1 MTDPGRPISEDELH
15 AYVDG
20 LLDPGRR
27 LEVEHYLEAHP
38 AVAQRVGAYR
48 TEREDLGRLSPIG
61 TPNRFRP
68 R

>member
-20 LLDPGRR
+20 PLDPGRR
-27 LEVEHYLEAHP
+27 LEVERYLEAHP
-38 AVAQRVGAYR
+38 AVAQRVAAYR
-48 TEREDLGRLSPIG
+48 TEREDLRAAFADRNAEPL
-61 TPNRFRP
+61 RP